1 MIPETDRLRI
11 ELHIGSSALVS
22 TAAHE
27 QGHARLPD
35 SNRWLRRWRYRT
47 FCNWPQSQQLLHFA
61 FAFLGILLAPR
72 KKKKQDGTQTGC
84 TAGNAAG
91 GSANWLWGLQERA
104 VLALAASGHFC
115 DLEQTRQTASSPNR
129 TRTNHQLRATNARY
143 HLQKDLS
150 LKTRHWAVLKNSRS
164 DYTSDLKRNA
174 YRACPLEELQEAQ
187 LFLNTQRC
195 SSMWRHTQ
203 GSVVS
208 EAFTRDLT
216 VSARRKFQ
224 KK

>member
-1 MIPETDRLRI
+1 MHSWQR
-11 ELHIGSSALVS
+11 G
-22 TAAHE
+22 
-27 QGHARLPD
+27 
-35 SNRWLRRWRYRT
+35 RWFR
-47 FCNWPQSQQLLHFA
+47 
-61 FAFLGILLAPR
+61 
-72 KKKKQDGTQTGC
+72 
-84 TAGNAAG
+84 
-91 GSANWLWGLQERA
+91 NWLWGLQERA
-104 VLALAASGHFC
+104 VLALAASSHFC

-129 TRTNHQLRATNARY
+129 TRTNYQLRATNARY

>member
-72 KKKKQDGTQTGC
+72 KKKKNRTGPKLD
-84 TAGNAAG
+84 A
-91 GSANWLWGLQERA
+91 Q
-104 VLALAASGHFC
+104 LA
-115 DLEQTRQTASSPNR
+115 TRQVVPQIGSG
-129 TRTNHQLRATNARY
+129 
-143 HLQKDLS
+143 
-150 LKTRHWAVLKNSRS
+150 
-164 DYTSDLKRNA
+164 
-174 YRACPLEELQEAQ
+174 ACKKEL
-187 LFLNTQRC
+187 C
-195 SSMWRHTQ
+195 
-203 GSVVS
+203 
-208 EAFTRDLT
+208 
-216 VSARRKFQ
+216 
-224 KK
+224 

>member
-1 MIPETDRLRI
+1 M
-11 ELHIGSSALVS
+11 
-22 TAAHE
+22 
-27 QGHARLPD
+27 
-35 SNRWLRRWRYRT
+35 N
-47 FCNWPQSQQLLHFA
+47 
-61 FAFLGILLAPR
+61 
-72 KKKKQDGTQTGC
+72 KGTHGC
-84 TAGNAAG
+84 GTRTAGCDAG
-91 GSANWLWGLQERA
+91 DTERSVTGRRASSFFISRLLFWVSSKRPEKKGRDPKWMHSWQRGRWFRNWLWGLQARA

-115 DLEQTRQTASSPNR
+115 DLDQTRQTASSPNR
-129 TRTNHQLRATNARY
+129 THTNYQLRATNARY

-174 YRACPLEELQEAQ
+174 YCACPLEELQEAQ

-208 EAFTRDLT
+208 GAFTRDLT
-216 VSARRKFQ
+216 VS
-224 KK
+224 